1 MSVTLMSTTVYL
13 LDSKNVLKALSGPTT
28 SDPIGATKAKN
39 SSGRI
44 IFGIMV
50 LTGFTFTHIWI
61 NGESSLPNDGDRDMA
76 QAIRSKL
83 SIEQVRNGA
92 NELVQKNKE
101 LMDKWRSQSLEAS
114 GGTIKQQRDVEANYL
129 GRKK

>member
-1 MSVTLMSTTVYL
+1 
-13 LDSKNVLKALSGPTT
+13 
-28 SDPIGATKAKN
+28 
-39 SSGRI
+39 
-44 IFGIMV
+44 
-50 LTGFTFTHIWI
+50 
-61 NGESSLPNDGDRDMA
+61 MA